1 MTDQPDAP
9 THSVKATVAHQFDA
23 VAERYRTSA
32 IHASG
37 SDLDQ
42 LVQTAAL
49 QGHERVLDAGC
60 GAGHTAVALAPYAAQ
75 VIAVD
80 LSSAMLVQARQLA
93 HARGVHNVCCE
104 PADVEALTFPDASF
118 DLVVSRYS
126 AHHWPHPL
134 RAAKEFQ
141 RVLRPGGRLL
151 LADIVS
157 WDTFVVDSYLQA
169 VEILRDPSH
178 VRDHTVPQ
186 WLALLTAAGFRPQ
199 IRYRWPLH
207 LRFDDW
213 IERMATPAPAA
224 AMARQL
230 LLQAPAEVRSAL
242 YVESD
247 GSFTLQGCLLEG
259 LTP

>member
-1 MTDQPDAP
+1 MTDLPDAP
-9 THSVKATVAHQFDA
+9 THSVKTTVAHQFDA

-32 IHASG
+32 IHARG
-37 SDLDQ
+37 SDLEE
-42 LVQTAAL
+42 LVRAAAL
-49 QGHERVLDAGC
+49 QGHERILDAGC
-60 GAGHTAVALAPYAAQ
+60 GAGHAAVALAPHAAQ

-80 LSSAMLVQARQLA
+80 LSSAMLAQARQLA
-93 HARGVHNVCCE
+93 HARGVHNVRCE
-104 PADVEALTFPDASF
+104 PADVEALAFPDASF

-134 RAAKEFQ
+134 QAAEEFQ

-157 WDTFVVDSYLQA
+157 WETFVVDSYLQA

-178 VRDHTVPQ
+178 VRDHTASQ
-186 WLALLTAAGFRPQ
+186 WLALLAAAGFRPQ
-199 IRYRWPLH
+199 IRYRWPLRLH
-207 LRFDDW
+207 FDDW

-242 YVESD
+242 CVESD

-259 LTP
+259 HTP